1 MKKVFN
7 KVTVIMMSAAAV
19 LASCKKGDY
28 HNGGYDKPD
37 PKVNSV
43 VVSAAGDSA
52 GIVTKLNELR
62 LLLGDPVNVA
72 PGATGGRR
80 EVNWDGVPPA
90 FTNSNN
96 FPFDFFGSFDPLLP
110 NGRKRGL
117 IYVNTG
123 TTLRVDSTDFADI
136 DASYA
141 SQFEPF
147 SRKRLFSSIG
157 TNVTE
162 ITFKV
167 PGTNTDAFV
176 KGFGVIFSDVDVAN
190 YTSVEYFNGNKSLG
204 IFKAPAA
211 PQGFSLLGVSFPDE
225 KVTRIKITSGNGSLG
240 AGVKDVTN
248 GGPYDLVVMDDFFYD
263 EPKAL

>member
-7 KVTVIMMSAAAV
+7 RVTVIMMVATAV

-28 HNGGYDKPD
+28 HNGDHGKPD
-37 PKVNSV
+37 PDANSV

-52 GIVTKLNELR
+52 GIVAKLNELR
-62 LLLGDPVNVA
+62 LLLGDPVNIA

-80 EVNWDGVPPA
+80 EINWDGVPPA
-90 FTNSNN
+90 FTNNN
-96 FPFDFFGSFDPLLP
+96 SFPFDFFGSFDPLLP

-136 DASYA
+136 DASYV

-147 SRKRLFSSIG
+147 SRKRLFTSIG

-167 PGTNTDAFV
+167 PGTNTNGFV
-176 KGFGVIFSDVDVAN
+176 KGFGVIFSDVDISYN
-190 YTSVEYFNGNKSLG
+190 TSVEYYNGNKSLG
-204 IFKAPAA
+204 IFKATAA
-211 PQGFSLLGVSFPDE
+211 PQGFSLLGVSFPYE
-225 KVTRIKITSGNGSLG
+225 KVTRVKITSGNGSLG

-248 GGPYDLVVMDDFFYD
+248 GGAYDLVVMDDFFYD